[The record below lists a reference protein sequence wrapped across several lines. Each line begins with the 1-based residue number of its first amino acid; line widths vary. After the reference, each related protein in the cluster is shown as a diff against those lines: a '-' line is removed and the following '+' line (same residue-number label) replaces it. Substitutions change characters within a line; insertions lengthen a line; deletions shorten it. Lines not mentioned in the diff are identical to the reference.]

1 MTGTHTP
8 PRDVAALSEMPTGVI
23 PVLTSVV
30 PDSVVSQDLLDALDA
45 CVQDKLD
52 WMALEAQL
60 LQTLRPEMERLTT
73 ELVRNSFREVW
84 TQRSQPK
91 I

>member
-1 MTGTHTP
+1 MTDTHTAP
-8 PRDVAALSEMPTGVI
+8 PDGSVIPEVPNGAI
-23 PVLTSVV
+23 PVLSAVV
-30 PDSVVSQDLLDALDA
+30 PDSAVSLDLRNALDA
-45 CVQDKLD
+45 RLQDKLD

-73 ELVRNSFREVW
+73 ELVRNSFRQAW
-84 TQRSQPK
+84 TQRSELK

>member
-8 PRDVAALSEMPTGVI
+8 PRDGAALSEMPTGVI
-23 PVLTSVV
+23 PVLTEVV
-30 PDSVVSQDLLDALDA
+30 PDSVVSQDLLDALDSR
-45 CVQDKLD
+45 VQDKRD

-73 ELVRNSFREVW
+73 ELVRNSFREAW
-84 TQRSQPK
+84 IQRSRLK

>member
-1 MTGTHTP
+1 MTGTQTP
-8 PRDVAALSEMPTGVI
+8 PRDGAALSEMPTGVI
-23 PVLTSVV
+23 PVLTEVV
-30 PDSVVSQDLLDALDA
+30 PDSVASQDLLDALDSR
-45 CVQDKLD
+45 VQDKRD

-84 TQRSQPK
+84 IQRSRLK